1 MHRHWNNPTTK
12 NDSLSFCGAGFMGVY
27 HVGVAACLQKYGCLP
42 NYSSNNA
49 YDDAVNKM
57 SASSIQKLTGVSAGS
72 LVSAA
77 IAMGVSMDDSMN
89 VLMELS
95 RHARKHNQVMG
106 CLSPGYSLL
115 DELYRLMKPVV
126 YDALAGGDEELF
138 VRRVRPGNLRV
149 GFTDVGAFVGAVRA
163 SVMSGGA
170 ALGDQSQ
177 GGLNGSSNRY
187 IQEGYRYVD
196 EFHTID
202 ELLCSTMI
210 SSYIPGVTA
219 PQVFRNN
226 ADENSVVKKSL
237 KMLETSFQL
246 RIKND
251 NGDVVEY
258 ESVKG
263 RRKLNLIDGGIVN
276 MFPIFDSNTTI
287 VSIFSGDYGNKNHI
301 SPSEV
306 IDSNSALSALSDPIS
321 GYKINLTKFNADMLR
336 GMILNSSDEE
346 IEQKYKQGWADAK

>member
-1 MHRHWNNPTTK
+1 MT

-42 NYSSNNA
+42 SYSSNADANA
-49 YDDAVNKM
+49 NEDDKR
-57 SASSIQKLTGVSAGS
+57 SACIMKLTGVSAGS

-77 IAMGVSMDDSMN
+77 IATGVSMDDSMN

-95 RHARKHNQVMG
+95 RHARGHNQVMG

-126 YDALAGGDEELF
+126 YDAVAGGDEELF
-138 VRRVRPGNLRV
+138 ARRVRPGNLRV
-149 GFTDVGAFVGAVRA
+149 GFTDVGALVGAVR
-163 SVMSGGA
+163 SSIMSGRK

-177 GGLNGSSNRY
+177 GDFNGSSIRY

-202 ELLCSTMI
+202 ELLSSTMI

-226 ADENSVVKKSL
+226 ADENSVVRKSL
-237 KMLETSFQL
+237 EILETSFQS

-251 NGDVVEY
+251 NGDVIEY
-258 ESVKG
+258 ESVNG
-263 RRKLNLIDGGIVN
+263 RQKLNFIDGGIVN

-287 VSIFSGDYGNKNHI
+287 VSIFSGEYGNRNHI
-301 SPSEV
+301 SPLEV
-306 IDSNSALSALSDPIS
+306 IDSNSTLSALSDPIS
-321 GYKINLTKFNADMLR
+321 GYKINLTKFNVNVFR
-336 GMILNSSDEE
+336 GMILNSSDEA
-346 IEQKYKQGWADAK
+346 IEQKYAQGWANAK